1 MTLSH
6 TAKAAFISELDMHSC
21 KQHSD
26 RCVHKNVDAKML
38 MQIDKEPE

>member
-6 TAKAAFISELDMHSC
+6 TAKAAYILELDMHSC

-26 RCVHKNVDAKML
+26 RCVHKNCKNVDANW
-38 MQIDKEPE
+38 